1 MTARK
6 NEEAAKSPVDGA
18 EEAAKPKAIRNN
30 YHSPLQLSDG
40 TIIPAGASIAVGDM
54 DALAKNQTVAAWLKA
69 GVIEVI

>member
-6 NEEAAKSPVDGA
+6 PEEAN
-18 EEAAKPKAIRNN
+18 EAPKPKVIRNN
-30 YHSPLQLSDG
+30 YHSPLQLSDS
-40 TIIPAGASIAVGDM
+40 TIIPAGASIAVGDV